1 MYSSELMKTY
11 YFDGCLTKFKD
22 QVVDNKEVII
32 WVAIATLMILVR
44 KAKYNVIRISV
55 VGMFLLQVVTLLV
68 TLAMCMRA

>member
-11 YFDGCLTKFKD
+11 YFDGCLSKFKD

-44 KAKYNVIRISV
+44 KAKHKDLRRI
-55 VGMFLLQVVTLLV
+55 MLLQVVTLLV
-68 TLAMCMRA
+68 TLAMCMRAQ